1 MMFGYG
7 DGGPGGWLWMLGGLV
22 LMVGIVLLVVW
33 AMGGGA
39 RGTRPDEGRPT
50 PLEILC
56 ERYARGEIT
65 EEQFEQSRQ
74 ILERR

>member
-7 DGGPGGWLWMLGGLV
+7 YGGPGGWLWMLGGLV
-22 LMVGIVLLVVW
+22 VMVGIVLLVVW
-33 AMGGGA
+33 AFGGA
-39 RGTRPDEGRPT
+39 MRPSRDDGRPT
-50 PLEILC
+50 PLEILR

-65 EEQFEQSRQ
+65 HEEFEQSRQ

>member
-7 DGGPGGWLWMLGGLV
+7 YGTGGWLWMLGGLV
-22 LMVGIVLLVVW
+22 VMVGIVLLVFW
-33 AMGGGA
+33 AFGGA
-39 RGTRPDEGRPT
+39 MRTGPGDDHPA
-50 PLEILC
+50 PLEILR

-65 EEQFEQSRQ
+65 QEQFEQAKQ

>member
-7 DGGPGGWLWMLGGLV
+7 YGGPGGWLWMLGGLV
-22 LMVGIVLLVVW
+22 VMVGIVLLVVW
-33 AMGGGA
+33 AVGGA
-39 RGTRPDEGRPT
+39 MRTRRDDGRPT
-50 PLEILC
+50 PLEILR

-65 EEQFEQSRQ
+65 HEEFEQSRQ

>member
-33 AMGGGA
+33 ALSGRRRIGG
-39 RGTRPDEGRPT
+39 DETHPT
-50 PLEILC
+50 PLEILR

>member
-7 DGGPGGWLWMLGGLV
+7 YGGPGGWLWMLGGLV

-33 AMGGGA
+33 ALGGTQRQWRDDA
-39 RGTRPDEGRPT
+39 RPT
-50 PLEILC
+50 PLEILR

-65 EEQFEQSRQ
+65 QEQLEQAKQ

>member
-7 DGGPGGWLWMLGGLV
+7 YSGGPGGPLWILGGLV
-22 LMVGIVLLVVW
+22 VVVGIGLLVLW
-33 AMGGGA
+33 AFGGA
-39 RGTRPDEGRPT
+39 MRTRPDDDHPA
-50 PLEILC
+50 PLEILR

-65 EEQFEQSRQ
+65 QGQFEQARQ

>member
-7 DGGPGGWLWMLGGLV
+7 YGGPGGWLWMLGGLV
-22 LMVGIVLLVVW
+22 VLVGIVLLVVW
-33 AMGGGA
+33 ALV
-39 RGTRPDEGRPT
+39 GTLRQGRDDARPT
-50 PLEILC
+50 PLEILR

-65 EEQFEQSRQ
+65 QEQLEQAKQ

>member
-7 DGGPGGWLWMLGGLV
+7 YGGPGGWLWMLGGLAV
-22 LMVGIVLLVVW
+22 VVGIVLLVPW
-33 AMGGGA
+33 AFGGA
-39 RGTRPDEGRPT
+39 MRTRPDDNRPA
-50 PLEILC
+50 PLEILR

-65 EEQFEQSRQ
+65 QEQFEQARQ

>member
-7 DGGPGGWLWMLGGLV
+7 LGPGGWLWMLGGLV
-22 LMVGIVLLVVW
+22 VMVGIVLLVVW
-33 AMGGGA
+33 ALGGTLGSA
-39 RGTRPDEGRPT
+39 RDDARPT
-50 PLEILC
+50 ALEILR

-65 EEQFEQSRQ
+65 QEQFERSRQ